1 MVKHVCLMDFSDEAQ
16 ETDMFCVSTWIRKI
30 CLVCEQCHIYVLVK
44 SLVSLAEFFDHIEKD
59 SDDIM
64 LSLLS

>member
-1 MVKHVCLMDFSDEAQ
+1 MDFSDEAQ
-16 ETDMFCVSTWIRKI
+16 ETDMFCVSTWIKKEI
-30 CLVCEQCHIYVLVK
+30 SLVCEQCHIYVLVK
-44 SLVSLAEFFDHIEKD
+44 SLVSLAEFFDHTEKD